1 MDKER
6 RECGETSQRQQ
17 SASYNCGNGTQN
29 GESPPKKERETR
41 QRQKKQS
48 LLARVRTHARQTSRG
63 ERQLRSGPRS
73 PHSEDPA
80 RDTKSRSS
88 LQTPKTR
95 KAQSKGDEMI
105 AFAAK
110 DSAYT
115 QTHGC

>member
-48 LLARVRTHARQTSRG
+48 LLARVRTHARQTSG
-63 ERQLRSGPRS
+63 AKGSCEAVPGPHTAKTR
-73 PHSEDPA
+73 